1 MFIVVRMGSSK
12 FSNVLVAPCGM
23 NCAVC
28 RAYLAYSRGVPK
40 KRGSVTHCSGC
51 ISRGKNCFIK
61 RACPKLSK
69 KQVRFCY
76 ECKDMPCQGVDRVD
90 RRYRVRYG
98 VSLVGNL
105 REIEE
110 RGVDAFLR
118 SQEGKFGCSVCGDVV
133 SVHDGKCYAC
143 AAKAVK
149 ART

>member
-1 MFIVVRMGSSK
+1 
-12 FSNVLVAPCGM
+12 
-23 NCAVC
+23 
-28 RAYLAYSRGVPK
+28 
-40 KRGSVTHCSGC
+40 
-51 ISRGKNCFIK
+51 
-61 RACPKLSK
+61 
-69 KQVRFCY
+69 
-76 ECKDMPCQGVDRVD
+76 MPCEGVDRVD

-110 RGVDAFLR
+110 RGVDAFLQ

-143 AAKAVK
+143 VAKSAR